1 MGHNHCVDISART
14 DYAIRAML
22 MLAQE
27 AQSAGVP
34 VSVDTLAHGQTLPRK
49 FLETILGDLRRAGI
63 VVSQRGSSGGYT
75 LSRPAAQ
82 ISLGDIF
89 RVVDGPLA
97 EVRGLRPHETS
108 YHGVAEHLPV
118 VWVAVRASLRR
129 VLDGTSLEQ
138 LLTGD
143 LPPEVRHLAQDPE
156 AWQNR

>member
-1 MGHNHCVDISART
+1 VDISART

-27 AQSAGVP
+27 AQAGGLP
-34 VSVDTLAHGQTLPRK
+34 ISVDTLAHRQILPRK
-49 FLETILGDLRRAGI
+49 FLEAILGDLRRAEM
-63 VVSQRGSSGGYT
+63 VVSHRGPSGGYT

-82 ISLGDIF
+82 ISLGEIF
-89 RVVDGPLA
+89 RAVDGPLA

-108 YHGVAEHLPV
+108 YDGVAQHLPD

-129 VLDGTSLEQ
+129 VLDGTSLDQ
-138 LLTGD
+138 LLSGD
-143 LPPEVRHLAQDPE
+143 LPADVRRLARDPE

>member
-1 MGHNHCVDISART
+1 MDISART

-27 AQSAGVP
+27 AHSAGDP
-34 VSVDTLAHGQTLPRK
+34 ISVDTLAHRQTLPRK
-49 FLETILGDLRRAGI
+49 FLEAILGDLRRGGI
-63 VVSQRGSSGGYT
+63 VVSQRGAAGGYR
-75 LSRPAAQ
+75 LSRSAAR

-89 RVVDGPLA
+89 RAVDGPLA

-108 YHGVAEHLPV
+108 YEGVAEHLPV
-118 VWVAVRASLRR
+118 VWVALRASLRR

-138 LLTGD
+138 LLTGE
-143 LPPEVRHLAQDPE
+143 LPADVRHLAQDPQ

>member
-1 MGHNHCVDISART
+1 VDISART
-14 DYAIRAML
+14 DYAIRALL

-27 AQSAGVP
+27 SQSAGAP
-34 VSVDTLAHGQTLPRK
+34 ISVDNLARRQTLPRK
-49 FLETILGDLRRAGI
+49 FLEAILADLRRAGI
-63 VVSQRGSSGGYT
+63 VVSQRGAGGGYA
-75 LSRPAAQ
+75 LARPAAR
-82 ISLGDIF
+82 ISLGEIF

-108 YHGVAEHLPV
+108 YDGVAEHLPV

-138 LLTGD
+138 LLSGE
-143 LPPEVRHLAQDPE
+143 LPTDVRHLAEDPD